1 MISIVRFYT
10 NAEKANKA
18 VKDLKAGGFAADAI
32 HHLKP
37 GAEAEA
43 DVAARVRTEV
53 EAGRVPEVGRDAV
66 RRALGRSRHVVAVNV
81 IYGQARPAMDIM
93 DACDPVDE
101 ELVPES
107 YSSLESARLMSEA
120 LGLPMISA
128 RRHFLVPGEGGLAG
142 FRFVF
147 ANLLGLRLTSNKAAP
162 LSDTVGM
169 KTVTE
174 RKKDWRTSMGLAL
187 QAGEAAP
194 LSNKLGMK
202 TVLALKPEWTSS
214 FGLPLLSGSAA
225 PFSKAFGLPL
235 LSAKKR

>member
-1 MISIVRFYT
+1 MISIVRFYA

-37 GAEAEA
+37 GDEAQPELA
-43 DVAARVRTEV
+43 TRVRNEV
-53 EAGRVPEVGRDAV
+53 EAGRIPEVGRHAV
-66 RRALGRSRHVVAVNV
+66 RRALGQARHVVSVDV
-81 IYGQARPAMDIM
+81 VYGQARPAMDIM
-93 DACDPVDE
+93 DACDPVDADA
-101 ELVPES
+101 VPES
-107 YSSLESARLMSEA
+107 YSSLETARLMSEA
-120 LGLPMISA
+120 LGLRMISQ
-128 RRHFLVPGEGGLAG
+128 RRHFTVPGEGALAG

-147 ANLLGLRLTSNKAAP
+147 ANVLGLGPTSNKAAP

-187 QAGEAAP
+187 RANDPAP

-202 TVLALKPEWTSS
+202 TVVARKPEWTSS

-225 PFSKAFGLPL
+225 PLSKAFGQPVLT
-235 LSAKKR
+235 ARKR